1 MSRTVSQISVLALV
15 VCFVLCQPAAIAASS
30 LSLTSVRSQRKSTG
44 PNLINFNGSTTSLTT
59 TSERPSTE
67 KSKGKFEAVS
77 AEKTTK
83 KSKKSNLRSKA
94 GYTSKKG
101 YVKSTKNVRQLS
113 HHVHPGNQEDCD
125 ACHSQCLISGL
136 ACIALSIL
144 TSCLPC
150 GGVCLVYQA
159 ACQATCNRTTAC
171 KNVNGGGGGT
181 FEEFPVNP

>member
-1 MSRTVSQISVLALV
+1 MPRTLSQISVLALV

-30 LSLTSVRSQRKSTG
+30 LSLTSVRSQPKLTG
-44 PNLINFNGSTTSLTT
+44 SNLSNGSTTSLTT
-59 TSERPSTE
+59 ASERPGTE
-67 KSKGKFEAVS
+67 RSKGKFEAVS

-113 HHVHPGNQEDCD
+113 NHVHPGNQEDCD
-125 ACHSQCLISGL
+125 ACHSQCLVSGL

-159 ACQATCNRTTAC
+159 ACQAICNRTTAC
-171 KNVNGGGGGT
+171 KNVNGGGGG